1 MIKET
6 PIIPETNKHYI
17 NNSETKFVAYD
28 RIYGNIYKQL
38 NLIQKNG
45 STYTGKIEKKSIKL
59 ADRTLSYVHK
69 TADNRWFDRCGMPI
83 KKPAN
88 LITHK

>member
-1 MIKET
+1 MSKN
-6 PIIPETNKHYI
+6 IIPESNKHYI
-17 NNSETKFVAYD
+17 GDSETKFVAYD
-28 RIYGNIYKQL
+28 RIYQNLHKTL

-45 STYTGKIEKKSIKL
+45 NTYTGKIEKKSIKL
-59 ADRTLSYVHK
+59 ADGTLSYVHK

-83 KKPAN
+83 EKPTN